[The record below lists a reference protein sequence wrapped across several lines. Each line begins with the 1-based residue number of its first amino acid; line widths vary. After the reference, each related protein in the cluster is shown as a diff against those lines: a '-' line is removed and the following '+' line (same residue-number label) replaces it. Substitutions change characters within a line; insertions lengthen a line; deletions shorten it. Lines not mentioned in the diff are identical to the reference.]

1 MLKQVDPQICRIVHF
16 GLEKKMGF
24 TAVALAALLTTGMQ
38 MFFHRKNADQQSKDL
53 ANKKKAEIMDPE
65 VVSAYQKMCVIG
77 LASALHHFYTC
88 LSMREF
94 PSKAHV
100 MSHSVMC

>member
-1 MLKQVDPQICRIVHF
+1 MHY

-38 MFFHRKNADQQSKDL
+38 MFFHRKNAAQQSKNL

-65 VVSAYQKMCVIG
+65 VVSVY
-77 LASALHHFYTC
+77 H
-88 LSMREF
+88 
-94 PSKAHV
+94 
-100 MSHSVMC
+100 